1 MHPSIS
7 RANQRAEAERCV
19 GITSTIDVPFL
30 EKHLTGDVLVT
41 CSVLSKLHRE
51 DLCLRNPH
59 RQGFNYKD
67 QRCEI
72 LSDIYNDFDKGMS
85 QGTRAFMKT
94 VTQFAS

>member
-19 GITSTIDVPFL
+19 EITSTIDVPFL

-41 CSVLSKLHRE
+41 CSVLSKLHCE

-59 RQGFNYKD
+59 CQGFNYKD
-67 QRCEI
+67 QKCEI

-94 VTQFAS
+94 VTQVAS